1 MNIRLSLALAV
12 CVTFISGCATKAP
25 QTQQSAAN
33 TPTTEFEKAKDPEV
47 QSNTHFAAGQLAESQ
62 AHLQEAAQQYRA
74 ALKQNPKYTDAMF
87 RLGIVYTQLE
97 SYPKAIEI
105 WNQYVKATNGSATA
119 YSNLGFCEE
128 VAGDPNAAEAA
139 YRKGIAKDP
148 LNEAC
153 HVNFGLMLARH
164 GRPNEGLLQ
173 LQTVLPPAKAH
184 YDLAA
189 VYESLRRLEEARRE
203 YGKALACDPRLDD
216 AKSKLAALPNN

>member
-1 MNIRLSLALAV
+1 M
-12 CVTFISGCATKAP
+12 
-25 QTQQSAAN
+25 
-33 TPTTEFEKAKDPEV
+33 
-47 QSNTHFAAGQLAESQ
+47 AESQ

-148 LNEAC
+148 LN
-153 HVNFGLMLARH
+153 
-164 GRPNEGLLQ
+164 
-173 LQTVLPPAKAH
+173 VLPPAKAH